1 MNTKSATFAV
11 FGLCLL
17 PLARLHAQ
25 ADDNPTGPAGIF
37 NGNIT
42 TGCSYDPFTGNA
54 MRVVTDIVASGAVGD
69 HPLAFTRIANTRN
82 SPRNAGFAFAG
93 QWRHNYSWKLTDE
106 PIIYTVPN
114 TPPTSYTVEY
124 PDGRVITF
132 EAAPNGSPAKNA
144 GETFF
149 RGPRGISERFQQL
162 NLTTN
167 LAYLIM
173 VDGSK
178 VEFKATQYYTGSY
191 YYRRYV
197 AQADIDR
204 YGLRTS
210 LAYNADGTL
219 NTITEPAGRY
229 LQLFYTDKPNGIYS
243 DHVIDHVSGSDGR
256 VVQVPLS
263 QCRLSARN
271 DDLQLS

>member
-1 MNTKSATFAV
+1 MNIKPATFAV

-17 PLARLHAQ
+17 PLVRLHAQ

-42 TGCSYDPFTGNA
+42 TGCSYDPYTGNA

-69 HPLAFTRIANTRN
+69 YPLAFTRIANTRN
-82 SPRNAGFAFAG
+82 RPRNAGFAFAG
-93 QWRHNYSWKLTDE
+93 HWRHNYSWQLADE
-106 PIIYTVPN
+106 PTIYTVRN
-114 TPPTSYTVEY
+114 TPPTSYTVDY

-132 EAAPNGSPAKNA
+132 EAAPSGSPAKNA
-144 GETFF
+144 GETLF

-178 VEFKATQYYTGSY
+178 IEFKATQYYTGSY

-197 AQADIDR
+197 AQAIIDR
-204 YGLRTS
+204 HTLKTS
-210 LAYNADGTL
+210 LAYNTDGTL
-219 NTITEPAGRY
+219 KTITEPAGRY
-229 LQLFYTDKPNGIYS
+229 FQLFYTNKPNGIYS
-243 DHVIDHVSGSDGR
+243 DHVVDHVSCSDGR
-256 VVQVPLS
+256 VVQYLLS
-263 QCRLSARN
+263 QCCFFARHN
-271 DDLQLS
+271 DVQLS